1 MNAAAQALSADATEF
16 APDILRLQQEPPP
29 PLPRAVLY
37 ALGALLLL
45 LAVWS
50 TIGRLNIIAVA
61 SGKLIPQSYVKVV
74 QPASAGIV
82 KDILVREGDAVHA
95 GQVLARLDPGL
106 SEVDT
111 KQVSDQ
117 LQIARLAQRRI
128 DAELAGMEP
137 TQQTGDSPEVFKQM
151 FAQYQSHR
159 QAQNDAVE
167 AQRAVLSKAEQDL
180 QSALEMQSKLK
191 QTLPIYQDQ
200 ERAWQQLQKEGFAG
214 RLLAEERK
222 RQRIEAQQEMRAQAH
237 AIEGYRATI
246 TQSRKR
252 MEQLDSNYRQALYNE
267 RVEVTSQAEKLE
279 QDQRKQLLRRD
290 LLELKAPQ
298 DGTVKDLATHT
309 EGAVLTPGSV
319 LLTIVPANEP
329 LRAEV
334 WVTNLDRGFVHPGQV
349 VKVKVA
355 PYPFQKYG
363 MIEGV
368 VTNVGADATEQQASN
383 DPNAEAKAPPMHRF
397 RSLVELK
404 SQYLDANGVKHRLT
418 PGMQVDAEIKLGDRT
433 VLEYLLSPVRK
444 AFDEAAHER

>member
-1 MNAAAQALSADATEF
+1 
-16 APDILRLQQEPPP
+16 
-29 PLPRAVLY
+29 
-37 ALGALLLL
+37 
-45 LAVWS
+45 
-50 TIGRLNIIAVA
+50 
-61 SGKLIPQSYVKVV
+61 
-74 QPASAGIV
+74 
-82 KDILVREGDAVHA
+82 
-95 GQVLARLDPGL
+95 
-106 SEVDT
+106 
-111 KQVSDQ
+111 
-117 LQIARLAQRRI
+117 
-128 DAELAGMEP
+128 MEP
-137 TQQTGDSPEVFKQM
+137 TQQVGDSPEMFKQM
-151 FAQYQSHR
+151 IAQYQSHR

-214 RLLAEERK
+214 RLLAEERR

-267 RVEVTSQAEKLE
+267 RVEVTAQAEKLE
-279 QDQRKQLLRRD
+279 QDQRKQVLRRD

-368 VTNVGADATEQQASN
+368 VTNVGADATEQSASN